1 MPVCTISHEVFLQL
15 FIQQLNKKVAQG
27 RKSREE
33 GQINRRVPKEGENKS
48 KTMTKNVD
56 FIVGGTEKPFVPILD
71 PKAHALT
78 GQ

>member
-1 MPVCTISHEVFLQL
+1 MPVCTIFHDVISQL

-33 GQINRRVPKEGENKS
+33 GQINKRASKEEENKS
-48 KTMTKNVD
+48 KTMTENVD

>member
-1 MPVCTISHEVFLQL
+1 MCTTFHKGFLQL

-27 RKSREE
+27 RKSKEE
-33 GQINRRVPKEGENKS
+33 GQINKRASKEEDKKS
-48 KTMTKNVD
+48 KTMTENVD